1 MIISPLNCR
10 QILAARSDY
19 FRAMFSHNVAE
30 NIQNKVIIEDMDPV
44 TFKGMVNFMYTDEV
58 NGVNRKDVLDLLKAA
73 DMYNVRYE
81 IIANL

>member
-44 TFKGMVNFMYTDEV
+44 TFKRMVNFMYTIFSQK
-58 NGVNRKDVLDLLKAA
+58 G
-73 DMYNVRYE
+73 E
-81 IIANL
+81 IVVDATSPRNDSRL

>member
-1 MIISPLNCR
+1 
-10 QILAARSDY
+10 
-19 FRAMFSHNVAE
+19 MFSHNVAE

-44 TFKGMVNFMYTDEV
+44 TFKRMVNFMYTDEV